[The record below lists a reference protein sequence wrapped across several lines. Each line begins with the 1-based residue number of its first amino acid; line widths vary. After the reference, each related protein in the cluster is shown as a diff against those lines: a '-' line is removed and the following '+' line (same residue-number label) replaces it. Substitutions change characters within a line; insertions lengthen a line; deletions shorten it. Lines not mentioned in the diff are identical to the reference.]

1 MKEKQKCRK
10 NSIIAAL
17 TFFTLFI
24 NAGTAAQSLYD
35 SYSGF
40 AVPVQAFLPE
50 KEVHPALWFSERQIN
65 DLRNKKDADA
75 YALSIWNSIITDIN
89 SFKTKTAS
97 TQDFNDRPRMAKY
110 CAFAWIMTGDTLSRR
125 KAIDAL
131 LLAWDN
137 VPRTANKSDF
147 DGDYDEIY
155 RATWLQNYCAAYDWV
170 FDQLTEAQNTAIRN
184 KIAEEILL
192 LKNNMIQGAGYAS
205 SRPHN
210 HRSKPA
216 WAIGS
221 GALTLSA
228 DPRAASWLTFSL
240 QQANTVTRYQFSGDG
255 LYREG
260 SHYLLYSA
268 VNFIPFL
275 WHYKNVSGQDH
286 FPYYKSHL
294 EMALKIRN
302 ARGLLPN
309 IEDSYYKPYPTH
321 MMAAAYKNT
330 PTELHPSEPLSSLLQ
345 WNWFTTYVF
354 TKDYT
359 GATTDICWNID
370 EYLTYDPAINKNSG
384 PAVPATLKTRAGAV
398 IFRDSQNSVKENKR
412 YLYFNGVPESDNHQ
426 HPDILSYV
434 LEYDNT
440 LMACDA
446 GYGQNDP
453 AGTTFYKAP
462 YAHNN
467 VTINDRGINDIP
479 SNTAPADLHFITSP
493 VYDFSEK
500 KDSLIY
506 YKGNIRR
513 GIAFPDKKYWVVY
526 DIMSASQE
534 ADYKLYIHSR
544 GAFSR
549 TGNKLTWTTA
559 ADQWGQPEKLFSYIL
574 ASEPCVFR
582 DTTGKLSLFK
592 DFLTQNYTEAGQ
604 RKDKASFIHL
614 LYPDAASATY
624 PDITDLS
631 QTGVPAFQIKSR
643 DGNQNDIFILQ
654 QQHETRNIQNVAT
667 DALFSW
673 SAVSAAGN
681 NLLKFAVTEATAYS
695 FSSKEILRTDYPVTM
710 CADLA
715 EINVNRFY
723 IDSLP
728 AAVSFS
734 FASQKTGGGIKT
746 VTLNGKPVNY
756 ILNENTLSFS
766 LSEGGKLEITYLLT
780 SVETGESK
788 LIPESFNVRSFP
800 NPFNPLTTIEY
811 SIPAASIIDISIYN
825 LLGQKVESMPGEIKP
840 AGTHRFSWNASG
852 LPSGVYVCRLG
863 ADSGNKNYFR
873 INKLILAK

>member
-1 MKEKQKCRK
+1 MIKEKSKCHK
-10 NSIIAAL
+10 NTLRIAL

-24 NAGTAAQSLYD
+24 NAGAAAQNLYD
-35 SYSGF
+35 TYSGF
-40 AVPVQAFLPE
+40 AVPVQPVLPE
-50 KEVHPALWFSERQIN
+50 REVHPSLWFSQTQIN
-65 DLRNKKDADA
+65 DLRNKRNSDA
-75 YALSIWNSIITDIN
+75 YALNLWNSIVSDIN

-97 TQDFNDRPRMAKY
+97 AQNYNDRPRMAKY
-110 CAFAWIMTGDTLSRR
+110 CAFAWIMNGDTLARR
-125 KAIDAL
+125 KAVDAL

-137 VPRTANKSDF
+137 VPRTANKGDF
-147 DGDYDEIY
+147 DGDFDEIY
-155 RATWLQNYCAAYDWV
+155 RATWLQNYCAAYDWI
-170 FDQLTEAQNTAIRN
+170 FDQLTGEQNAAIRN
-184 KIAEEILL
+184 KISEEILL
-192 LKNNMIQGAGYAS
+192 LKNNMIQGVGYAS

-228 DPRAASWLTFSL
+228 DARAAGWLTFAL
-240 QQANTVTRYQFSGDG
+240 QQANTVTKYQFSGDG

-275 WHYKNVSGQDH
+275 WHYRNVSGQDH
-286 FPYYKSHL
+286 FPYYKTHL

-321 MMAAAYKNT
+321 MMASAYKNS
-330 PTELHPSEPLSSLLQ
+330 PTELHPSEPLASLLQ
-345 WNWFTTYVF
+345 WNWFSTYVF

-370 EYLTYDPAINKNSG
+370 EYLTYDPSINKSTG
-384 PAVPATLKTRAGAV
+384 PVFPATLKTRAGAV
-398 IFRDSQNSVKENKR
+398 IFRDSENSVSTNKR

-434 LEYDNT
+434 LEYNNT

-479 SNTAPADLHFITSP
+479 SNTAPADLHFLTSP

-526 DIMSASQE
+526 DIMSAQQE

-544 GAFSR
+544 GTFSR
-549 TGNKLTWTTA
+549 TENRLTWTTA
-559 ADQWGQPEKLFSYIL
+559 ADQWGQPGKLFSFVL

-592 DFLTQNYTEAGQ
+592 DFLTQNYTEVRQ
-604 RKDKASFIHL
+604 RKDKASFIHI
-614 LYPDAASATY
+614 LYPDEASGIF

-631 QTGVPAFQIKSR
+631 QTGVSAFQIKSR
-643 DGNQNDIFILQ
+643 DGSQYDLFILQ
-654 QQHETRNIQNVAT
+654 QQQTVNIKNTST

-673 SAVSAAGN
+673 SAVSAGSN
-681 NLLKFAVTEATAYS
+681 TLLKFAVTEAKTYS
-695 FSSKEILRTDYPVTM
+695 FNSREILRTDYPVTM
-710 CADLA
+710 CADLTDKNA
-715 EINVNRFY
+715 KKFY

-728 AAVSFS
+728 ARVSFTYTP
-734 FASQKTGGGIKT
+734 QGMNEGIKS
-746 VTLNGKPVNY
+746 VTLNGKPVSFT
-756 ILNENTLSFS
+756 LNGNSVSFS
-766 LSEGGKLEITYLLT
+766 LNEGGQLEISSILT
-780 SVETGESK
+780 SAESGRIK
-788 LIPESFNVRSFP
+788 TIPGSYNVRSFP

-811 SIPAASIIDISIYN
+811 SIPSVSFIDIAIYN
-825 LLGQKVESMPGEIKP
+825 LLGQKVESVPGEIKP
-840 AGTHRFSWNASG
+840 AGVHRFSWNASG
-852 LPSGVYVCRLG
+852 LPSGVYVCRIG
-863 ADSGNKNYFR
+863 ADAGSANFFML
-873 INKLILAK
+873 NKLILAK